1 MLKTLIYTLS
11 DNKTITRFLSRHG
24 MSSGFARRF
33 VAGETLEDAVRTVK
47 ELNGKGIPCS
57 LNFLGEHVKDRQ
69 MASSVVESYLAALDG
84 IQERQLDSNLSV
96 KPSQLGLDI
105 DFDFCLANLQK
116 VMERAERY
124 GLFVRID
131 MEGSEYTARTL
142 DLHRTIRSQ
151 FSNVGTVIQSMLRR
165 SEGDIRDLNG
175 MRSRVR
181 LVKGAYKEPP
191 AVAYQKKSEVDEW
204 FRKLTETL
212 LKDGVYPALAT
223 QDPAMIDHAKS
234 FSLQHRIP
242 KENFEFQMILGVRRD
257 LQESLKK
264 EGYGVRV
271 YVPFG
276 KQWLPYFMR
285 RLAERPANILFILRN
300 LLAEK

>member
-1 MLKTLIYTLS
+1 MLKSLVYALS
-11 DNKTITRFLSRHG
+11 DNRTITGFLSRRG

-33 VAGETLEDAVRTVK
+33 VAGETLEDAVRCVR

-57 LNFLGEHVKDRQ
+57 LNFLGEHVKDRR
-69 MASSVVESYLAALDG
+69 MAAAVVDSYLAALDG
-84 IQERQLDSNLSV
+84 IQEQKLDSNLSV

-105 DFDFCLANLQK
+105 DFDFCLANLQT
-116 VMERAERY
+116 VMERAARY

-131 MEGSEYTARTL
+131 MEGSEYTERTL
-142 DLHRTIRSQ
+142 ELHRKIRER
-151 FSNVGTVIQSMLRR
+151 FPLVGTVIQSMLRR
-165 SEGDIRDLNG
+165 SAGDIRDLNA
-175 MRSRVR
+175 MKSRVR

-191 AVAYQKKSEVDEW
+191 AVAFQKKSEVDEW
-204 FRKLTETL
+204 FQRLSEML
-212 LKDGVYPALAT
+212 LRDGVFPALAT
-223 QDPAMIDHAKS
+223 QDPAMIDHAVR
-234 FSLQHRIP
+234 FADRNRIP
-242 KENFEFQMILGVRRD
+242 KESYEFQMILGVRRD

-285 RLAERPANILFILRN
+285 RLAERPANILFVLRN
-300 LLAEK
+300 LIAER